1 MDNDKKRD
9 LLKKIDHFMGQGN
22 VEEIDNVLT
31 NIKENLDT
39 HTVEFGRF
47 VLGYTG
53 AFKKDLKEW
62 VPLYDKIEEG

>member
-9 LLKKIDHFMGQGN
+9 LLKKIDHFMGQDN
-22 VEEIDNVLT
+22 IDEIDKIL
-31 NIKENLDT
+31 IIIREDLDM

-53 AFKKDLKEW
+53 SFKKDLKEW
-62 VPLYDKIEEG
+62 VPLYDKIEEE

>member
-22 VEEIDNVLT
+22 IDEIDKIL
-31 NIKENLDT
+31 IIIREDLDT

-62 VPLYDKIEEG
+62 VPLYDKIDEK